1 MRYTEFAR
9 RLDEAKEPKVID
21 SPEPASKEQIKEI
34 LNKNGYTDLKPN
46 GNTIAVLT
54 QIPDGEKKAEYRKSI
69 LDNVLEIL
77 QKYLPNSNPEFSA
90 GVRGSTLGGVVFGD
104 GSQVQVIVKDIGVQ
118 GDKSAGVD
126 NEVALNA
133 FLQSMIEKYKS
144 INVTFTDDR
153 NKKLSINNVTQVMP
167 TGKDTKARKKA
178 DVVLTNGNQSL
189 PVSIKE
195 LSAETWESADTLFGA
210 KARQI
215 INKLVKEKVVKLI
228 PHPDGRSVSLSK
240 EIVVEPTE
248 EEAMNAIFGS
258 DINPQGGI
266 VIQDFEP
273 KHYKQVKNNISI
285 DCHAVIKSKEDIPT
299 SHMMVWLLRNNAG
312 RMSSTLGIR
321 GIRPMASV
329 LNRAIGKQGSRDV
342 ILVDKDGNLVKD
354 NPNQPAVDAAK
365 MKQAERERKKVK
377 SSDSEENLGRSKR

>member
-153 NKKLSINNVTQVMP
+153 NKK
-167 TGKDTKARKKA
+167 
-178 DVVLTNGNQSL
+178 
-189 PVSIKE
+189 
-195 LSAETWESADTLFGA
+195 
-210 KARQI
+210 
-215 INKLVKEKVVKLI
+215 
-228 PHPDGRSVSLSK
+228 
-240 EIVVEPTE
+240 
-248 EEAMNAIFGS
+248 
-258 DINPQGGI
+258 
-266 VIQDFEP
+266 
-273 KHYKQVKNNISI
+273 
-285 DCHAVIKSKEDIPT
+285 
-299 SHMMVWLLRNNAG
+299 
-312 RMSSTLGIR
+312 
-321 GIRPMASV
+321 
-329 LNRAIGKQGSRDV
+329 
-342 ILVDKDGNLVKD
+342 
-354 NPNQPAVDAAK
+354 
-365 MKQAERERKKVK
+365 
-377 SSDSEENLGRSKR
+377 